1 MHCHPPT
8 RYLDHGTNA
17 ISGGLMTWDD
27 VDTAL
32 RHTLKL
38 RFLLGLF
45 DPVEDQ
51 PYWHVPPTVVNTK
64 ESQEFNLFAT
74 KQSMVLLKNDDNT
87 LPFKVGS
94 NIAVLGPH
102 GNATR
107 AMVGNYLGQ
116 ICASGQNDFSCI
128 TTPFQAISEQNSGG
142 RTTYAQGCTVEGSDK
157 SGFAAAVA
165 AAKAADSVVLLIG
178 LDQEVEAEGHDR
190 YNLTLPGVQ
199 QQLADAVL
207 AVGKPT
213 AIVLINGGM
222 VRVSAGCGCVICVA

>member
-1 MHCHPPT
+1 
-8 RYLDHGTNA
+8 
-17 ISGGLMTWDD
+17 MTWDD

-87 LPFKVGS
+87 LPFKAGS

-107 AMVGNYLGQ
+107 FMIQVDTGVV
-116 ICASGQNDFSCI
+116 CPTRDF
-128 TTPFQAISEQNSGG
+128 A
-142 RTTYAQGCTVEGSDK
+142 
-157 SGFAAAVA
+157 
-165 AAKAADSVVLLIG
+165 
-178 LDQEVEAEGHDR
+178 
-190 YNLTLPGVQ
+190 
-199 QQLADAVL
+199 
-207 AVGKPT
+207 
-213 AIVLINGGM
+213 
-222 VRVSAGCGCVICVA
+222 CVASPLSTTTLSAPPNLATRRKGMWFGSGRVC